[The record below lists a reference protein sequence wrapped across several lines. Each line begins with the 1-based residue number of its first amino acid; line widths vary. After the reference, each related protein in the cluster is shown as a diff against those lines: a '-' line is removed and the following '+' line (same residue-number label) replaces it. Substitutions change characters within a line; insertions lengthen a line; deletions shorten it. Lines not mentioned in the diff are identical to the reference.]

1 MLKRLGKDTH
11 NAYFVCPEDLQA
23 AHDTAQRDKE
33 AEAQRRQR
41 ALENEERFQ
50 ALKAPFFG
58 IAFTDG
64 TIEVRVLESVAEYME
79 EGKAL
84 HHCLFTNEYY
94 LKEQSLILS
103 ARIEGK
109 RIETIEVSLETMKV
123 IQCRGLQNKNT
134 EYQDRIIDLV
144 HRNIKQIQS
153 RVA

>member
-1 MLKRLGKDTH
+1 MH
-11 NAYFVCPEDLQA
+11 NAHFGCPKNLQE
-23 AHDTAQRDKE
+23 AHDIVQRKLQTKEDKE
-33 AEAQRRQR
+33 AEARRRQK

-50 ALKAPFFG
+50 TLKAPFFG
-58 IAFTDG
+58 ITFTDG

-84 HHCLFTNEYY
+84 HHCVFTNEYY

-134 EYQDRIIDLV
+134 EYHDRIIDLV
-144 HRNIKQIQS
+144 NSNIRQIQS